1 VKAAPGA
8 SSSKFLEDLK
18 MGPDIIVPIGAFA
31 MIVAIVCL
39 PFYFKSRE
47 RREMQATLRVAIEK
61 GQPVPPEVIE
71 AMTRAVKTPP
81 TRLRDLRTGVIWLAI
96 GIGIGLATYF
106 GDFIHGDGDFDG
118 IGIAC
123 IPAVIGVAFIV
134 LSFFNPN
141 KEERV

>member
-1 VKAAPGA
+1 
-8 SSSKFLEDLK
+8 
-18 MGPDIIVPIGAFA
+18 MGPEIIVPIGVFA
-31 MIVAIVCL
+31 MITAVVVL

-81 TRLRDLRTGVIWLAI
+81 TRLRDLRTGVIWLAV
-96 GIGIGLATYF
+96 GIGLGLATYF

-118 IGIAC
+118 IGVAC

>member
-1 VKAAPGA
+1 
-8 SSSKFLEDLK
+8 
-18 MGPDIIVPIGAFA
+18 MGPEIVVPVVGCM
-31 MIVAIVCL
+31 MIVAIVVL

-47 RREMQATLRVAIEK
+47 RREMQRTLRVAIEK

-71 AMTRAVKTPP
+71 AMTRSVKTPP

-96 GIGIGLATYF
+96 GIGIAGATYF
-106 GDFIHGDGDFDG
+106 GDFLHGDGDFEG
-118 IGIAC
+118 FGIAC

>member
-1 VKAAPGA
+1 M
-8 SSSKFLEDLK
+8 K
-18 MGPDIIVPIGAFA
+18 MGPEIIVPVAGCM

>member
-1 VKAAPGA
+1 MDAEV
-8 SSSKFLEDLK
+8 
-18 MGPDIIVPIGAFA
+18 IVPIGAFA
-31 MIVAIVCL
+31 MVSAIVCL
-39 PFYFKSRE
+39 PFYFKSKE
-47 RREMQATLRVAIEK
+47 RRELQATLRVAIEK

-71 AMTRAVKTPP
+71 AMTRSVKTPP

-96 GIGIGLATYF
+96 GIGVALATYF
-106 GDFIHGDGDFDG
+106 GDFLEGDADFDG
-118 IGIAC
+118 FGIAC